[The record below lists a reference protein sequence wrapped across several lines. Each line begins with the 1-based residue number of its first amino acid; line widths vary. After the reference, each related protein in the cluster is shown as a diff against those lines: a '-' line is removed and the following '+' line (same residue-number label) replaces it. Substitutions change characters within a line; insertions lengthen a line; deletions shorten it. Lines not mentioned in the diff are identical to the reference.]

1 MKITTALASTLLA
14 SICACGGDSGQSWPD
29 AFSAIYAGGQAKAAG
44 DNSTAVIAYR
54 FAAENAAGNQRALCS
69 ALLGL
74 GEAQCKDDPEAA
86 ISAFN
91 RAATDGGSAYNFA
104 ASQRVIDAWLNAG
117 VVELAEAAIE
127 DAATRF
133 SADADKLEVQRKALA
148 AIKSGDTEALSALGY
163 VGD

>member
-1 MKITTALASTLLA
+1 MKITTVLASTLIA
-14 SICACGGDSGQSWPD
+14 IICACGGDSGQSWPD
-29 AFSAIYAGGQAKAAG
+29 AASAIDAAGQAKASG
-44 DNSTAVIAYR
+44 DNATAVSAYR
-54 FAAENAAGNQRALCS
+54 FAAENAAGNQQILCS

-74 GEAQCKDDPEAA
+74 GEAQCKDDPESA

-91 RAATDGGSAYNFA
+91 RAAADGGSAYNFA

-133 SADADKLEVQRKALA
+133 ATDADKLEVQRKALA
-148 AIKSGDTEALSALGY
+148 AVKSGDTEALSALGY